1 MPSSSTLAPAVLL
14 VCGDDEFAVKG
25 RAKEIYRKWTVEFGG
40 MDHEILDAAVAN
52 GGEALQVINRL
63 REALNTLPFFG
74 GAKVV
79 WLQNCNFLGDD
90 RTAGSALVTDAMGDL
105 ARMLKEFKWDNVRLL
120 VSAGKVDKRKVFYKT
135 IEKIGGIE
143 ILNGWSIDDKDWMDR
158 AEAAAARQLK
168 DLGKDIADDALRKL
182 AGSVGPNS
190 RLLSQEVE
198 KLALFVGERRSI
210 TVSDVAQIVTRNKQA
225 RAFALGDAFGDR
237 NLPKVL
243 RCLDEELW
251 EMKFDSQKSEIG
263 LLYGLIGKVRTMLL
277 CREMSAQ
284 GWIKGGQDYSRFKA
298 QLDRVPA
305 GVFPEDRR
313 FNPLSMHPFV
323 LHRSLDQSRNY
334 SSPELV
340 AAMDILLKCNLRL
353 VSSGLD
359 EALVLQQA
367 LVQIVAAQRVGAG
380 SPSTDPNPGIAARPP
395 A

>member
-1 MPSSSTLAPAVLL
+1 MPSSPTSAPVTFL
-14 VCGDDEFAVKG
+14 VCGDDEFAVKI
-25 RAKEIYRKWTVEFGG
+25 RAKEIYRKWTEEFGG

-79 WLQNCNFLGDD
+79 WLQNCNYLGDD
-90 RTAGSALVTDAMGDL
+90 RTAGSAVVTEAMGDL
-105 ARMLKEFKWDNVRLL
+105 ARLLKEFKWDNVRLL

-135 IEKIGGIE
+135 IEKIGGVE
-143 ILNGWSIDDKDWMDR
+143 ILNGWSVDDKDWMDR
-158 AEAAAARQLK
+158 AQNAAEQQLK
-168 DLGKDIADDALRKL
+168 GLGKDIAHDALRAL

-210 TVSDVAQIVTRNKQA
+210 KVSDVTMIVTRNKQA

-237 NLPKVL
+237 DLPKVL
-243 RCLDEELW
+243 KCLDEELW
-251 EMKFDSQKSEIG
+251 EMKFDRQKSEIG

-284 GWIKGGQDYSRFKA
+284 GWVKGGQDYSRFKS
-298 QLDRVPA
+298 QLERVPA

-323 LHRSLDQSRNY
+323 LHRSLDQSKNY
-334 SSPELV
+334 SLPELV

-367 LVQIVAAQRVGAG
+367 LVQIVAASQAGATSKRTG
-380 SPSTDPNPGIAARPP
+380 PNQGIASRSSA
-395 A
+395 